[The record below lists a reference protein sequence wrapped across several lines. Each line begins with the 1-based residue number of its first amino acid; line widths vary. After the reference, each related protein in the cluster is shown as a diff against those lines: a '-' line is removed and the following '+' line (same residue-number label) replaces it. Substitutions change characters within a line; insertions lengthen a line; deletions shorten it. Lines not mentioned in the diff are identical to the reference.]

1 MIHIAYGDSAA
12 ECLQESLADHNLEG
26 SRVLV
31 SRDDFTQGPISECD
45 DQMATRQRPNYWQ
58 RVHSDVHIDLDVHT
72 LYTDTLTSLS
82 NLESDQVIVWQ
93 GHSCHD
99 ILATSWLLTYYRS
112 RNIKWW
118 IVDLGQLSPAD
129 INANR
134 PPINL
139 AMFRPDQLPALSKYK
154 QTIPAE
160 GIDAYLQLWEQ
171 MRNQNG
177 AYRILDGDEIRSVN
191 EDYHDAYIMSRVPEK
206 WTNASDFIGDTLRH
220 GSGSISD
227 LTIQWRLRYL
237 MESDHL
243 LAQGDRSDIHNL
255 EIRRSRV

>member
-1 MIHIAYGDSAA
+1 MVHIAYGDAAA
-12 ECLQESLADHNLEG
+12 ECLQESLADHNLVG

-82 NLESDQVIVWQ
+82 NLESDQAIVWQ

-99 ILATSWLLTYYRS
+99 ILATAWLLTYYKK
-112 RNIKWW
+112 RNINWW
-118 IVDLGQLSPAD
+118 FVDLGQLSPAD
-129 INANR
+129 LNSDR
-134 PPINL
+134 QPINL
-139 AMFRPDQLPALSKYK
+139 AMFTAGQLPALFKYK
-154 QTIPAE
+154 QRIAAE
-160 GIDAYLQLWEQ
+160 GIDAYVQLWEQ

-191 EDYHDAYIMSRVPEK
+191 EDYHDAYIMSLVPKE
-206 WTNASDFIGDTLRH
+206 WTIASDFIGDTLRH

-237 MESDHL
+237 IKSDHL
-243 LAQGDRSDIHNL
+243 EVQGDLSDS
-255 EIRRSRV
+255 EEFKIRRRRM